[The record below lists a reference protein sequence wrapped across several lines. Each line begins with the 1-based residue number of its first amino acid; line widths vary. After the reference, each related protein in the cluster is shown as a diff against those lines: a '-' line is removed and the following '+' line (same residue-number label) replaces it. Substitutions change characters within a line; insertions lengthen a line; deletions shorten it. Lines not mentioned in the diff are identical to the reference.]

1 MKIDLKIIEE
11 IRRYNQINNYITEQE
26 LPPPP
31 GGELPPPPGGELP
44 PPPGGELPP
53 PPGGEELPPPPPGVG
68 TPPPAAPTGATE
80 PTPVDIEN
88 DPDVEKIEDEKDK
101 GNKEEIEVTDL
112 VKSQKSVEQKQEE
125 YFDTLFGHLND
136 LENKLGTMDEIISK
150 LNCMKYDINR
160 ACMYLLMK
168 FCSYMGEIIRNNR
181 FYFNGLD
188 LNIYVNNRY
197 SFLENKYFINLKA
210 VNEFLNKNNGKI
222 MNTDYKNILKTAK
235 KGDFVF
241 LDPPYIDD
249 YTHRYNIDQKLDI
262 DFITDLYKEM
272 KKLDNKGVKWVMTQ
286 ADTKQVK
293 GIFKDY
299 TIIEYPVYRR
309 YQDKYTYELL
319 IKNF

>member
-1 MKIDLKIIEE
+1 MKLKTFIKWSGNKSKQLRYILPHIPKDYNTYIEPFVGSGALLLKLQPNKWVINDINKDIINIWEE
-11 IRRYNQINNYITEQE
+11 IRDNIEDIIYIFKEF
-26 LPPPP
+26 
-31 GGELPPPPGGELP
+31 
-44 PPPGGELPP
+44 
-53 PPGGEELPPPPPGVG
+53 
-68 TPPPAAPTGATE
+68 
-80 PTPVDIEN
+80 
-88 DPDVEKIEDEKDK
+88 EKIFKPLGNNEK
-101 GNKEEIEVTDL
+101 
-112 VKSQKSVEQKQEE
+112 KQ
-125 YFDTLFGHLND
+125 FC
-136 LENKLGTMDEIISK
+136 KEIISK

-160 ACMYLLMK
+160 ACIYLLMK

-197 SFLENKYFINLKA
+197 SFLENKYFINLRA

-222 MNTDYKNILKTAK
+222 MNTEYKNILKTAK

-241 LDPPYIDD
+241 LDPPYIDG

-293 GIFKDY
+293 SIFKDY

>member
-1 MKIDLKIIEE
+1 MKLKTFIKWSGNKSKQLRYILPHIPKDYNTYIEPFVGSGALLLKLQPNKWVINDINKDIINIWEE
-11 IRRYNQINNYITEQE
+11 IRDNIEDIIYIFKEF
-26 LPPPP
+26 
-31 GGELPPPPGGELP
+31 
-44 PPPGGELPP
+44 
-53 PPGGEELPPPPPGVG
+53 
-68 TPPPAAPTGATE
+68 
-80 PTPVDIEN
+80 
-88 DPDVEKIEDEKDK
+88 EKIFKPLCNNEK
-101 GNKEEIEVTDL
+101 
-112 VKSQKSVEQKQEE
+112 KQ
-125 YFDTLFGHLND
+125 FC
-136 LENKLGTMDEIISK
+136 KEIISK

-160 ACMYLLMK
+160 ACIYLLMK

-197 SFLENKYFINLKA
+197 SFLENKYFINLRA

-222 MNTDYKNILKTAK
+222 MNTEYKNILKTAK

-241 LDPPYIDD
+241 LDPPYIDG

-293 GIFKDY
+293 SIFKDY